1 MEVEP
6 AAKAVAAAGRCRGY
20 RGPELLHLTITFRVP
35 RSFTEQ
41 PEGSNSTE
49 QLLLEVNWW
58 TDIRFLISFGE
69 TRTLLRCRGPDK
81 CAVPVEVTGSKEPSP
96 TTIAEGKGYRWGKIC
111 ERERESETMWEVAPE
126 SKYHSV
132 CCGWF
137 SVMVLKVDARDC

>member
-49 QLLLEVNWW
+49 QLLSEVNWH

-69 TRTLLRCRGPDK
+69 TRTLLRDNEPER
-81 CAVPVEVTGSKEPSP
+81 CAAPIAVTGSKDPSP
-96 TTIAEGKGYRWGKIC
+96 TTI
-111 ERERESETMWEVAPE
+111 
-126 SKYHSV
+126 
-132 CCGWF
+132 
-137 SVMVLKVDARDC
+137 D

>member
-49 QLLLEVNWW
+49 QLLSEVNWR

-81 CAVPVEVTGSKEPSP
+81 CAVPVEVTGSKEPSL
-96 TTIAEGKGYRWGKIC
+96 TTIAEEKGYRWGKIC
-111 ERERESETMWEVAPE
+111 ERERESEAMWEVARE

-132 CCGWF
+132 CCDWF